1 MKLQSARAWLGTVI
15 RLGLAAIWIWAGYSK
30 LSDPSDFVR
39 AVRAYDATPEWLSQ
53 AIGYGLPVLEMM
65 LALLLVLGVVTR
77 VAAGLSALLFAV
89 FLIGLI
95 QAAARGIKLDCGC
108 FGGGGATDG
117 ATTYTLDILR
127 DVGLLLLAVYLVVW
141 PITKLSLDAWL
152 GRNDTVPLPSAKRM
166 RTDAGQKKYN
176 AMLASR
182 KKQQQSRSLYL
193 VAGVSVVVLLI
204 GFIGIGV
211 QAKRADLE
219 GQLTATNASVDTGVT
234 VGEATAPAKLVAY
247 EDFQCPVCNNF
258 EQVVGPT
265 LANLVAL
272 GKVQI
277 QYHPVGFLD
286 RSSNGNEYSSRAA
299 NAAICASD
307 YSVEMFSQYHA
318 YLYGKVDG
326 TNVQPTE
333 GSDGRSDAELI
344 GYFGKAVPT
353 ATEDQK
359 SGFAAC
365 VTGDNNKAFVQKLTD
380 NASKKGINSIPTVS
394 LNGKAI
400 DNPASDL
407 LPAIAALGIDTKAT
421 PTASPTPTAATT
433 GTPATTPGATP
444 AASPTPT
451 GTGSAAS

>member
-15 RLGLAAIWIWAGYSK
+15 RLGLAAIWVWAGWSK
-30 LSDPSDFVR
+30 LSDPNEFVR

-65 LALLLVLGVVTR
+65 LALLLLLGLVTR
-77 VAAGLSALLFAV
+77 VAATLSALLFLV
-89 FLIGLI
+89 FLVGLV

-117 ATTYTLDILR
+117 ATSYTLDILR
-127 DVGLLLLAVYLVVW
+127 DVGLLVLAVYLVLW
-141 PITKLSLDAWL
+141 PITKLSADAYL
-152 GRNDTVPLPSAKRM
+152 GRHDTVPLPSAKRM
-166 RTDAGQKKYN
+166 RTDAGQRKYN
-176 AMLASR
+176 AALAAR
-182 KKQQQSRSLYL
+182 KKEQKSRSLYL
-193 VAGVSVVVLLI
+193 VSGIGVVVLLV

-211 QAKRADLE
+211 QAKRADVA

-234 VGEATAPAKLVAY
+234 VGGETATAKIVAY

-258 EQVVGPT
+258 EQVVGPKLAT
-265 LANLVAL
+265 LVT
-272 GKVQI
+272 GGQVQI

-286 RSSNGNEYSSRAA
+286 RSSNGNDYSSRAA

-307 YSVEMFSQYHA
+307 YSVEFFSQYHA

-344 GYFGKAVPT
+344 GYFGKAAPT

-365 VTGDNNKAFVQKLTD
+365 VTGDNHKAFVEKLTD
-380 NASKKGINSIPTVS
+380 NASKKDVNSIPTVF

-400 DNPASDL
+400 DDPATDL
-407 LPAIAALGIDTKAT
+407 LPAIAALGVDTDV
-421 PTASPTPTAATT
+421 
-433 GTPATTPGATP
+433 TPAPSPSASATTTPGATP
-444 AASPTPT
+444 GATPSATPSPSVTP
-451 GTGSAAS
+451 SAAS